1 MNPLLKL
8 LTEDELL
15 YLSPMSLFGAHG
27 VCTMDRSALVWV
39 FWPLGLCGQ
48 GVWEAQAF
56 PISRVKLT
64 CTFSLCSGTV
74 YCFLA
79 MLYCGVN
86 AGIFLKGHTLG
97 KSVHLYVRSPGP
109 CFDDTNG
116 HRESD

>member
-15 YLSPMSLFGAHG
+15 YLSPMSLFRAHG
-27 VCTMDRSALVWV
+27 VCTMDRSALILV

-56 PISRVKLT
+56 PINRVKLT
-64 CTFSLCSGTV
+64 CTFSLYSGTV
-74 YCFLA
+74 CCFLA
-79 MLYCGVN
+79 ILYYRVN
-86 AGIFLKGHTLG
+86 AGIFLKDCILG
-97 KSVHLYVRSPGP
+97 KSVHMYVRSPQS
-109 CFDDTNG
+109 CFDGLNG